1 MPLAEKPK
9 EDRLKETVT
18 ILKKLQEVG
27 IADTDPGYLDVKGK
41 MSDWVKSGE
50 AASYKI
56 DFHRHGRRGELVLPR
71 RADRAASLNLKAV
84 GGG

>member
-1 MPLAEKPK
+1 MPPHPEKPK

-27 IADTDPGYLDVKGK
+27 IADTDPGYLEVKGK
-41 MSDWVKSGE
+41 MSEWVKSGE
-50 AASYKI
+50 AGSYRI

-71 RADRAASLNLKAV
+71 RADSAASLNLKNV
-84 GGG
+84 G